1 MMAWWCA
8 QSVFK
13 TAAGIACNWQ
23 APARN
28 CFPGSLILRAKPTR
42 ACCRLSR
49 RANRRS
55 FLRCS
60 TNLRARSTIRR
71 ASRSTRIGLA
81 RRRPLPRVDQAPF
94 EPGECAR
101 VNDAILFQVPDGSKS
116 QRKAFVID
124 AAVNVALLLS
134 GDGAL
139 VPRTGV
145 GELTG
150 ARQTVA
156 HVVQGYAEAL
166 VIDAAVNVALLL
178 SSDGAFVPPTSVRE
192 LAGAR
197 QAVARLMQ
205 A

>member
-1 MMAWWCA
+1 M
-8 QSVFK
+8 
-13 TAAGIACNWQ
+13 
-23 APARN
+23 
-28 CFPGSLILRAKPTR
+28 
-42 ACCRLSR
+42 
-49 RANRRS
+49 
-55 FLRCS
+55 
-60 TNLRARSTIRR
+60 
-71 ASRSTRIGLA
+71 
-81 RRRPLPRVDQAPF
+81 
-94 EPGECAR
+94 
-101 VNDAILFQVPDGSKS
+101 
-116 QRKAFVID
+116 ID
-124 AAVNVALLLS
+124 AAVNFALLLS
-134 GDGAL
+134 GDCAL